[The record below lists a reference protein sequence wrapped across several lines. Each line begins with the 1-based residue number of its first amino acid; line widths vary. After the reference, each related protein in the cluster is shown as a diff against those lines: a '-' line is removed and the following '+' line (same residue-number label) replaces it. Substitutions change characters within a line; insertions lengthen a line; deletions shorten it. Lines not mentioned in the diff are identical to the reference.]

1 MVNIKEFQDAIK
13 FYPSDKEAIDQKLI
27 EIRKKIS
34 QNFSNVLDGGL
45 MNFSINLLMTSML
58 PLSK

>member
-34 QNFSNVLDGGL
+34 QNFSDVLDGGL
-45 MNFSINLLMTSML
+45 NEFFNKFIDDLHASS
-58 PLSK
+58 